1 MDSSKERPLER
12 VFLIMLGVSFTGLF
26 CPGISHAVKSMNKE
40 EVAVLIVRPEC
51 TQHFLCQF

>member
-12 VFLIMLGVSFTGLF
+12 IFLITLGVSFAGLF

-40 EVAVLIVRPEC
+40 EVAVLTVRPEC
-51 TQHFLCQF
+51 TQRFPCQ